1 MDYTATLN
9 FMPNTSDYRRTERY
23 QFRNRTVVAS
33 RPAAIVPYSG
43 ELPVFRK
50 ITHQDMSEIWKFLK
64 REKGRTTDFSYAGVL
79 MWVDH
84 FKYEY
89 AIINDTLFIKG
100 VVENDV
106 SKVAF
111 SLPVGKMTLPESLG
125 VIKAYCEANGLT
137 PELSAVPEYAMAEIR
152 RLNPSS
158 EEELTE
164 WADYLYEAE
173 KLATLS
179 GKKMGKKRNHVNKFM
194 TLYPDYSFELMTRE
208 NAPDAL
214 AFMDIF
220 DLEGDDTE
228 MARIERKLSRDLIK
242 MVMDGDRNL
251 IGAILKVNGNV
262 CAYTIG
268 DIKGDTL
275 FVHVEKAT
283 RAIEGS
289 YEAINKLFAE
299 KIRSL
304 YPVVEFIN
312 REDAAGDKGLKKA
325 KESYHPVELL
335 RKFNVI
341 L

>member
-1 MDYTATLN
+1 MPTTA
-9 FMPNTSDYRRTERY
+9 DCRRTDHY
-23 QFRNRTVVAS
+23 TLRNQKAVAMPM
-33 RPAAIVPYSG
+33 RITPYRG

-50 ITHQDMSEIWKFLK
+50 ITHRDMPEIWRYLR

-79 MWVDH
+79 MWVDY

-89 AIINDTLFIKG
+89 AIVNDTLFIKG
-100 VVENDV
+100 VVENDT

-111 SLPVGKMTLPESLG
+111 SLPVGDMPLNESLG

-137 PELSAVPEYAMAEIR
+137 PELSAVPEYAMSEIR
-152 RLNPSS
+152 KLNPTS
-158 EEELTE
+158 EEELTD
-164 WADYLYEAE
+164 WADYLYEAD

-194 TLYPDYSFELMTRE
+194 TLYPDYTFEMMTPE
-208 NAPDAL
+208 NAHEAL
-214 AFMDIF
+214 EFMDVF

-228 MARIERKLSRDLIK
+228 MARTERELSRYLIR
-242 MVMDGDRNL
+242 MVMEGDRNL
-251 IGAILKVNGNV
+251 LGGLLKVDGKV

-283 RAIEGS
+283 RHVEGS
-289 YEAINKLFAE
+289 YEAINKMFAE
-299 KIRSL
+299 RIRTL

-312 REDAAGDKGLKKA
+312 REDAAGDEGLKQA

-335 RKFNVI
+335 RKYNVI

>member
-1 MDYTATLN
+1 MPTTA
-9 FMPNTSDYRRTERY
+9 DCRRTDHY
-23 QFRNRTVVAS
+23 TLRNRKAVAMPM
-33 RPAAIVPYSG
+33 RITPYRG

-50 ITHQDMSEIWKFLK
+50 ITHRDMPEIWRYLR

-79 MWVDH
+79 MWVDY

-89 AIINDTLFIKG
+89 AIVNDTLFIKG
-100 VVENDV
+100 VVENDT

-111 SLPVGKMTLPESLG
+111 SLPVGDMPLNESLG

-137 PELSAVPEYAMAEIR
+137 PELSAVPEYAMSEIR
-152 RLNPSS
+152 KLNPTS
-158 EEELTE
+158 EEELTD
-164 WADYLYEAE
+164 WADYLYEAD

-194 TLYPDYSFELMTRE
+194 TLYPDYTFEMMTPE
-208 NAPDAL
+208 NAHEAL
-214 AFMDIF
+214 EFMDVF

-228 MARIERKLSRDLIK
+228 MARTERELSRYLIR
-242 MVMDGDRNL
+242 MVMEGDRNL
-251 IGAILKVNGNV
+251 LGGLLKVDGKV

-283 RAIEGS
+283 RHVEGS
-289 YEAINKLFAE
+289 YEAINKMFAE
-299 KIRSL
+299 RIRTL

-312 REDAAGDKGLKKA
+312 REDAAGDEGLKQA

-335 RKFNVI
+335 RKYNVI